1 MKKEIIMAAFALTLG
16 ACGSSEVKDAQNPFL
31 QESYGTPNEIPPF
44 ETFTMAQYKEAMLK
58 GMEAQK
64 AEIQAIIDNTEE
76 PSFENTIVA
85 MDQAGKLLS
94 KVTGV
99 FFSLSESDSNEEFQA
114 LQAEM
119 IPLMTQLSDDIM
131 LNDKLF
137 ARVKAVYEKKETLG
151 LDKEQAKL
159 LDNTYKS
166 FERNGAN
173 LSDADKEKLRQLNT
187 KLSELTL
194 KFDQN
199 LLHETNNTYV
209 TVDNVEE
216 LEGLPQANIERAAAL
231 AKQIGQEGKYTFN
244 MQRPSCNP
252 VLQYCKNRELRQK
265 VYNAYY
271 NRGNV
276 NNEWNNKEVAKQVFQ
291 LRLEKAKLFGYK
303 SAADMI
309 LDHDRMAKTPD
320 KVYDLLMSIWTPA
333 VKKAQEEIADI
344 KEEIKKDGFDFEPE
358 GWDYMYYSSRAKAA
372 KFDIDEAK
380 VAEYFETS
388 AVQQGVFYVAN
399 KLYGLTF
406 EEKTKEYPMYNSTT
420 TAWDVKD
427 KDGKLIAIFYSD
439 YFPRDGKGAGAWCGG
454 FRNQTYKNGERVIP
468 IVTNVCNFT
477 APSSDKPGLQ
487 SIDDV
492 ETMFHEFGHALN
504 SFFGDVHYEG
514 VGGNELEFVE
524 LPSQIN
530 EHWAFEPEVL
540 KVYAKHYKTGE
551 VIPQELLD
559 KIDASGKYGQ
569 GFATTE
575 LMAASLVDMDLH
587 CLTEIPDDF
596 DVMKFEEEMMA
607 KRGIP
612 RQILPRYRVTNFSH
626 IMGGYNAGYY
636 GYTWSEVLDCDA
648 FQAFK
653 ESGDIFNQE
662 LAEKFRKYCLSPGGI
677 DDGMTMYV
685 NFRGKEPTSDALLE
699 KRGLK

>member
-1 MKKEIIMAAFALTLG
+1 MKKEIVMAALALGMT
-16 ACGSSEVKDAQNPFL
+16 ACSTGVSEHQNPFL
-31 QESYGTPNEIPPF
+31 LESYGTPNEIPPF
-44 ETFTMAQYKEAMLK
+44 ELFTLDDYKEGILK
-58 GMEAQK
+58 GLEEQK
-64 AEIQAIIDNTEE
+64 AEIQAIIDNAEE
-76 PSFENTIVA
+76 PTFENTIVA
-85 MDQAGKLLS
+85 MDQSGKLLN

-99 FFSLSESDSNEEFQA
+99 FFSLTSSDSNEEFQA
-114 LQAEM
+114 LEAELA
-119 IPLMTQLSDDIM
+119 PLMTKHSDDIN
-131 LNDKLF
+131 LNEKLF
-137 ARVKAVYEKKETLG
+137 ARVKAVYEKKDELG
-151 LDKEQAKL
+151 LDKEQMKL
-159 LDNTYKS
+159 LENTYKGFVRS
-166 FERNGAN
+166 GAN
-173 LSDADKEKLRQLNT
+173 LSDEDKAKLRELNT

-209 TVDNVEE
+209 TVETKEE
-216 LEGLPQANIERAAAL
+216 LEGLPEANIQRAAEL

-252 VLQYCKNRELRQK
+252 VLQYCKNRDLRKK
-265 VYNAYY
+265 VYEAYY
-271 NRGNV
+271 NRGNQD
-276 NNEWNNKEVAKQVFQ
+276 NEWNNKEVAKQVFQ

-309 LDHDRMAKTPD
+309 LDNNRMAKTPD
-320 KVYDLLMSIWTPA
+320 KVYDLLMSIWIPA
-333 VKKAQEEIADI
+333 VKKANEEIADI

-388 AVQQGVFYVAN
+388 AVQKGVFYVAN

-406 EEKTKEYPMYNSTT
+406 EEKTKDYPSYNSTT

-454 FRNQTYKNGERVIP
+454 FRGQSYKDGERVIP

-477 APSSDKPGLQ
+477 APSADKPGLQ
-487 SIDDV
+487 NLDDV
-492 ETMFHEFGHALN
+492 ETMWHEFGHALN

-540 KVYAKHYKTGE
+540 KVYAKHYQTGE

-559 KIDASGKYGQ
+559 KVDASGKYGQ

-587 CLTEIPDDF
+587 CLTEIPADF
-596 DVMKFEEEMMA
+596 DVMKFEEKMMA
-607 KRGIP
+607 ERGIP

-636 GYTWSEVLDCDA
+636 GYTWSAVLDSDA

-653 ESGDIFNQE
+653 ETGDIFNQE
-662 LAEKFRKYCLSPGGI
+662 MAQKFRTYVLAPGGI
-677 DDGMTMYV
+677 DDGMTMYQ
-685 NFRGKEPTSDALLE
+685 NFRGKDANSDAYL
-699 KRGLK
+699 KDRGLK

>member
-1 MKKEIIMAAFALTLG
+1 MKKTITMAAVAMALA
-16 ACGSSEVKDAQNPFL
+16 ACSTGTAEQQNPFL
-31 QESYGTPNEIPPF
+31 QESFGTPNEIPPF
-44 ETFTMAQYKEAMLK
+44 ELFTLDNYREGILK
-58 GMEAQK
+58 GLEEQK

-76 PSFENTIVA
+76 PTFENTIVA
-85 MDQAGKLLS
+85 LDQSGKLLS

-99 FFSLSESDSNEEFQA
+99 FYSLTSSDSNEEFQA
-114 LQAEM
+114 LEAEM
-119 IPLMTQLSDDIM
+119 APLMSKHSDDIN
-131 LNDKLF
+131 LNSQLWE
-137 ARVKAVYEKKETLG
+137 RVKTVWEKRESLG
-151 LDKEQAKL
+151 LDKEQSKL
-159 LDNTYKS
+159 LENTYKG
-166 FERNGAN
+166 FVRRGAN
-173 LSDADKEKLRQLNT
+173 LSEEQKDKLREING

-209 TVDNVEE
+209 TVDTKEE
-216 LEGLPQANIERAAAL
+216 LEGLPEANIQRAAEL
-231 AKQIGQEGKYTFN
+231 AKQIGQEGKFTFN

-252 VLQYCKNRELRQK
+252 VLQYCKNRDLRQK

-271 NRGNV
+271 NRGNQD
-276 NNEWNNKEVAKQVFQ
+276 NEWNNKEVVKQVLQ

-303 SAADMI
+303 SSADMI
-309 LDHDRMAKTPD
+309 LDNDRMAQVPQN
-320 KVYDLLMSIWTPA
+320 VYNLLMSIWTPA
-333 VKKAQEEIADI
+333 VKKANEEIADI
-344 KEEIKKDGFDFEPE
+344 KAEIKKDGFDFEPE
-358 GWDYMYYSSRAKAA
+358 GWDYMYYSSRAKQA
-372 KFDIDEAK
+372 KYDIDEEQ

-388 AVQQGVFYVAN
+388 AVQQGAFYVAN

-406 EEKTKEYPMYNSTT
+406 EEKTAEYPKYNATT

-427 KDGKLIAIFYSD
+427 KDGKLIAVFYSD

-454 FRNQTYKNGERVIP
+454 FRGQTYKNGERVIP

-477 APSSDKPGLQ
+477 MPSTDKPGLQ
-487 SIDDV
+487 NIDNV
-492 ETMFHEFGHALN
+492 ETLFHEFGHALN
-504 SFFGDVHYEG
+504 SFFGDVHYDG

-559 KIDASGKYGQ
+559 KIDQSSKYGQ

-596 DVMKFEEEMMA
+596 DVMKFEEEMLA

-612 RQILPRYRVTNFSH
+612 SQILPRYRVTNFSH
-626 IMGGYNAGYY
+626 IMGGYSAGYY

-662 LAEKFRKYCLSPGGI
+662 LAEKFRKYCLAPGGI
-677 DDGMTMYV
+677 DDGMTMYK
-685 NFRGKEPTSDALLE
+685 NFRGKEPSSDALLE

>member
-1 MKKEIIMAAFALTLG
+1 MKKPFVMAAMALSLA
-16 ACGSSEVKDAQNPFL
+16 ACGTAPEAHQNPFF
-31 QESYGTPNEIPPF
+31 QESYGTPHEIPPF
-44 ETFTMAQYKEAMLK
+44 ESITMADYKEAMLK
-58 GMEAQK
+58 GMEEQK
-64 AEIQAIIDNTEE
+64 AEIQAIIDNAEE
-76 PSFENTIVA
+76 PNFENTIAA
-85 MDQAGKLLS
+85 MDQSGKLLN

-99 FFSLSESDSNEEFQA
+99 FYSLSESDSNEDYQA
-114 LQAEM
+114 LQSELM
-119 IPLMTQLSDDIM
+119 PLMTKHSDDIN
-131 LNDKLF
+131 LNEKLWE
-137 ARVKAVYEKKETLG
+137 RVKAVYDKRETLG
-151 LDKEQAKL
+151 LDKEQSKL
-159 LDNTYKS
+159 LENTYKS
-166 FERNGAN
+166 FVRSGAN
-173 LSDADKEKLRQLNT
+173 LSAADKETLRKLNT
-187 KLSELTL
+187 QLSEMTL

-209 TVDNVEE
+209 TVDKVED
-216 LEGLPQANIERAAAL
+216 LEGLPEGNIQRAAEL

-265 VYNAYY
+265 VYKAYY
-271 NRGNV
+271 NRGNQD
-276 NNEWNNKEVAKQVFQ
+276 NEWNNKEVAKKVFE
-291 LRLEKAKLFGYK
+291 LRLAKAKLFGYK

-309 LDHDRMAKTPD
+309 LDNGRMAKTPD

-358 GWDYMYYSSRAKAA
+358 GWDYMYYSARAKQA
-372 KFDIDEAK
+372 KYSIDEEK

-388 AVQQGVFYVAN
+388 NVQKGVFYVAN

-406 EEKTKEYPMYNSTT
+406 EEKTQEYPSYNSTT

-454 FRNQTYKNGERVIP
+454 FRGQSYENGERVIP

-477 APSSDKPGLQ
+477 APSANKPGLQ

-540 KVYAKHYKTGE
+540 KVYAKHYQTGE
-551 VIPQELLD
+551 IIPQELLN
-559 KIDASGKYGQ
+559 KIDESSKYGQ

-587 CLTEIPDDF
+587 CLTEIPADF

-648 FQAFK
+648 YQAFK

-662 LAEKFRKYCLSPGGI
+662 IAEKFRKYCLAPGGI
-677 DDGMTMYV
+677 DDGMTMYK
-685 NFRGKEPTSDALLE
+685 NFRGKEPNSDALLI

>member
-1 MKKEIIMAAFALTLG
+1 MKKEFIMCAMALSMV
-16 ACGSSEVKDAQNPFL
+16 ACGSDVKEHLNPFF
-31 QESYGTPNEIPPF
+31 QDSYGTINEVPPF
-44 ETFTMAQYKEAMLK
+44 EQITMNDYKEAMLK
-58 GMEAQK
+58 GIEEQK
-64 AEIQAIIDNTEE
+64 AEIQAIITNTEA
-76 PSFENTIVA
+76 PTFENTIVA
-85 MDQAGKLLS
+85 MDQCGKLLN
-94 KVTGV
+94 KVQSV
-99 FFSLSESDSNEEFQA
+99 FFSLSESDSNEEYQA
-114 LQAEM
+114 LQVELM
-119 IPLMTQLSDDIM
+119 PLLTELSNDIS
-131 LNDKLF
+131 LNEDLF
-137 ARVKAVYEKKETLG
+137 ARVKAVYEQKETLG
-151 LDKEQAKL
+151 LDKEQMKL
-159 LDNTYKS
+159 LENTYKS
-166 FERNGAN
+166 FVRNGAN
-173 LSDADKEKLRQLNT
+173 LSEADKATLREINS

-209 TVDNVEE
+209 TVDKVED
-216 LEGLPQANIERAAAL
+216 LEGLPEANIQRAADL
-231 AKQIGQEGKYTFN
+231 AKSIGQEGKYTFN

-252 VLQYCKNRELRQK
+252 VLQYCKNRDLRKQ
-265 VYNAYY
+265 VYEAYY
-271 NRGNV
+271 NRGNQ
-276 NNEWNNKEVAKQVFQ
+276 NNEWNNKDVAKQVFQ
-291 LRLEKAKLFGYK
+291 LRLKKAKLMGYN
-303 SAADMI
+303 SSADMI
-309 LDHDRMAKTPD
+309 LDNNRMAKVPS

-358 GWDYMYYSSRAKAA
+358 GWDYMYYSSRAKQA
-372 KFDIDEAK
+372 KYDIDEEL
-380 VAEYFETS
+380 VSEYFETS
-388 AVQQGVFYVAN
+388 NVQKGAFYVAN

-406 EEKTKEYPMYNSTT
+406 EERTKDYPMYNSST

-454 FRNQTYKNGERVIP
+454 FRNQSYENGQRVIP
-468 IVTNVCNFT
+468 IVNNVCNFT
-477 APSSDKPGLQ
+477 APSKDKPGLQ
-487 SIDDV
+487 NIDNV
-492 ETMFHEFGHALN
+492 ETLFHEFGHALN

-551 VIPQELLD
+551 IIPQELLD
-559 KIDASGKYGQ
+559 KIDQSSKYGQ

-587 CLTEIPDDF
+587 CLTDIPDDF
-596 DVMKFEEEMMA
+596 DVMKYEEQKLAE
-607 KRGIP
+607 RGIP

-662 LAEKFRKYCLSPGGI
+662 LAEKFRKYCLAPGGI

-685 NFRGKEPTSDALLE
+685 NFRGKEPSSDALLE